1 MALKPTTKSSV
12 PKMVFRCSTCSAVY
26 PRWQGKC
33 TSCGSWDTLVEERA
47 PSASGATFGG
57 TATARSAA
65 SVHRLSDVDDAHTA
79 RIPSGMAA
87 FDEVLGGG
95 IVPGSLI
102 LLGGDPGV
110 GKSTLALEIAS
121 ILKVKTLYVTGEES
135 LHQLKIRATR
145 LGTGDNLYALAE
157 TQLNSVLDA
166 VASTQPAVVVIDS
179 IQTMYAD
186 VATGVAGSVSQV
198 SFITQVIMRLAK
210 EANVT
215 FVLIGHVTKEGF
227 LAGPKTLEH
236 MVDTVLY
243 LEGERF
249 TSFRILRAVKNRF
262 GTSNEVAIFEMT
274 GRGIHPV
281 ANPSE
286 MFLQEGDREAPGNV
300 VTAVI
305 EGSRALLL
313 EIQSL
318 TSKTTVSYPKRTAS
332 GFDFNRLQLIAAII
346 SKRLNLTLSTFDIYV
361 NVVGGMKISDPSA
374 DLAVALAIVSS
385 VKDLSLKGTVAIGEL
400 GLSGEI
406 RTVPNL
412 EKRVR
417 EAEKLGFKK
426 VLVPSGTKVT
436 STKTE
441 IVKAKNLT
449 DAVRLL
455 S

>member
-1 MALKPTTKSSV
+1 MGGMGVGHGVA
-12 PKMVFRCSTCSAVY
+12 
-26 PRWQGKC
+26 
-33 TSCGSWDTLVEERA
+33 GSK
-47 PSASGATFGG
+47 
-57 TATARSAA
+57 AA
-65 SVHRLSDVDDAHTA
+65 AHVHKLSDLTDEHTT
-79 RIPSGMAA
+79 RIPSGMAE
-87 FDEVLGGG
+87 FDSVLGGG

-135 LHQLKIRATR
+135 LHQLKIRAAR
-145 LGTGDNLYALAE
+145 LGTGTADLLVLAE
-157 TQLNSVLDA
+157 TQLNAVLDA
-166 VASTQPAVVVIDS
+166 VAATQPAVVIVDS

-198 SFITQVIMRLAK
+198 SFTTQVIMRAAK

-286 MFLQEGDREAPGNV
+286 MFLQEGDREASGNV

-305 EGSRALLL
+305 EGSRPLLL

-318 TSKTTVSYPKRTAS
+318 TSKVTFGYPKRTAS

-346 SKRLNLTLSTFDIYV
+346 SKRLGLNLSAYDIYV

-385 VKDLSLKGTVAIGEL
+385 VKDLSLKSTVVIGEL
-400 GLSGEI
+400 GLSGEV
-406 RTVPNL
+406 RNVPHL

-426 VLVPSGTKVT
+426 ILVPAGTKLAAGK
-436 STKTE
+436 SE
-441 IVKAKNLT
+441 ILRIKNLT

-455 S
+455 G